1 MVYDGRVQCYQMPI
15 LEKELTTLIFD
26 ARRDKVDHPP
36 HGSKDVADCFAA
48 IVFHCETGFMG
59 GSTSQW
65 ADVITVSAV
74 PRISPIDDQDDLWDR
89 IARWIPLSPEQI
101 RTFFHSIFMAY
112 MG

>member
-26 ARRDKVDHPP
+26 ARRDKVDHLP
-36 HGSKDVADCFAA
+36 HGSKDVVDCFAA
-48 IVFHCETGFMG
+48 VVFHCETGFMG

-74 PRISPIDDQDDLWDR
+74 PGISPIDDQDDLWDR
-89 IARWIPLSPEQI
+89 IARGIPLSPEQI
-101 RTFFHSIFMAY
+101 DRLR
-112 MG
+112 